1 MVVCLILAV
10 SFYTRNVFLQRGSPR
25 LVEDPRPTR
34 VKNGKWNCWWKNCAP
49 RLPRLNLWWRLPK
62 TCVWP
67 CWWVFSILL
76 FRSLSKYKYVFLIQD
91 KRFAIDSIE
100 KNQLQKCLD
109 TLQHSIK
116 VTSFQSMVERL
127 ESLAR
132 QLGWVFVVKV

>member
-1 MVVCLILAV
+1 MIFIYFVI
-10 SFYTRNVFLQRGSPR
+10 FR
-25 LVEDPRPTR
+25 LVKVQIQSFDM
-34 VKNGKWNCWWKNCAP
+34 
-49 RLPRLNLWWRLPK
+49 
-62 TCVWP
+62 
-67 CWWVFSILL
+67 
-76 FRSLSKYKYVFLIQD
+76 QD

-132 QLGWVFVVKV
+132 QLGLVFVV